1 MPEAAIA
8 TSDAAALSVKTGDYI
23 DLESDGRT
31 MHDLLVEVRASM
43 PPGIVALI
51 DGLPDDPANLFGE
64 NALVRVT
71 NVRAAR

>member
-1 MPEAAIA
+1 
-8 TSDAAALSVKTGDYI
+8 VNTGDYI

-43 PPGIVALI
+43 PSGVVALI

-64 NALVRVT
+64 NALAKVV
-71 NVRAAR
+71 NVRSSALREPVGAK